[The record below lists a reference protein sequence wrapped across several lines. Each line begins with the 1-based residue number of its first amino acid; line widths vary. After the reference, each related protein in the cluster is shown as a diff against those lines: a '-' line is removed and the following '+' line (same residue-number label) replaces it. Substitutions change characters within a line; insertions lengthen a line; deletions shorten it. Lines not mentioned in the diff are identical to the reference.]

1 MSLRVL
7 IADDEPLAV
16 DLMRRSLAAIEGLE
30 VVGTASDGAE
40 ALDRIAALTP
50 DVIFLD
56 IQMPGLSGVD
66 VARRLTAEGGPD
78 VVFVTAFADFATVA
92 FELDAVDYLLKPYR
106 PDRLEETVSRA
117 RRRQRPPSP
126 GLSDPATASP
136 PADPDMTPAA
146 AYERTLWV
154 PQRDGLTAV
163 QVQDIERIEAARDY
177 ALLFTRSRSFLLRT
191 TMAELE
197 RRLDP
202 DELVRVHR
210 SAFVRPEAVVRAER
224 REHSPFRLHMRDGG
238 IVDVGPSYVKR
249 ITERMTLSPRG
260 SKGQAEP

>member
-7 IADDEPLAV
+7 VADDEPLAV
-16 DLMRRSLAAIEGLE
+16 DLLRRSLAAMERLE
-30 VVGTASDGAE
+30 VVGTAADGAE
-40 ALDRIAALTP
+40 TLDRIAALSP
-50 DVIFLD
+50 DVVFLD
-56 IQMPGLSGVD
+56 IQMPGLSGVE

-78 VVFVTAFADFATVA
+78 VVFVTAFADFAAEA

-106 PDRLEETVSRA
+106 PDRLEETVNRA
-117 RRRQRPPSP
+117 RRRRRSPSGLP
-126 GLSDPATASP
+126 APAGTAPLSDPEATP
-136 PADPDMTPAA
+136 
-146 AYERTLWV
+146 AYERVLWV
-154 PQRDGLTAV
+154 PQRDGLAAV
-163 QVQDIERIEAARDY
+163 QVQEIERIEAARDY
-177 ALLFTRSRSFLLRT
+177 ALLFTRSRSYLLRT

-238 IVDVGPSYVKR
+238 IVDVGPSYVTR
-249 ITERMTLSPRG
+249 ISERLALTPRR
-260 SKGQAEP
+260 SRP